1 MKYVYLV
8 AAGALAA
15 PMALAQST
23 DGRGWYGGVGY
34 EYLVVDN
41 DAINDRELDT
51 LSITGGMNLNK
62 SFGAEVTAAT
72 GIGDDSVNYGNYA
85 AKTSLN
91 HRIDLMGVARV
102 PIAERLNLTGK
113 LGVSNYEFQT
123 KGWVQPASDVSA
135 RGFRNMDNGYAIAG
149 EVGAEYAL
157 TKDLTVDAGYTYY
170 DGIDTDTE
178 FDTLKVGIKKKF

>member
-72 GIGDDSVNYGNYA
+72 GIGDDSVNYGNCLDCEEYMDEINQPVFSGMSQ
-85 AKTSLN
+85 KSL
-91 HRIDLMGVARV
+91 RIC
-102 PIAERLNLTGK
+102 
-113 LGVSNYEFQT
+113 T
-123 KGWVQPASDVSA
+123 KCYGDKY
-135 RGFRNMDNGYAIAG
+135 F
-149 EVGAEYAL
+149 
-157 TKDLTVDAGYTYY
+157 
-170 DGIDTDTE
+170 
-178 FDTLKVGIKKKF
+178 